1 MIKISST
8 HGSIEAISYPNPATP
23 FDVISVPIGQGHRES
38 GRYAKDRGSNVLS
51 ILGSDTDESGNLAWG
66 AVRVSIEKTGNW
78 IRLPKF
84 ENHVP
89 SHPEDD
95 HQEIIKIAPDSSKH

>member
-1 MIKISST
+1 MVKISSQY
-8 HGSIEAISYPNPATP
+8 GSIEAIAYPNPATP
-23 FDVISVPIGQGHRES
+23 FDVISVPIGQGHKES

-51 ILGSDTDESGNLAWG
+51 ILGTDTDDSGNLAW
-66 AVRVSIEKTGNW
+66 AAMRVNIEKTGDW
-78 IRLPKF
+78 TRLPKF

-95 HQEIIKIAPDSSKH
+95 HQEIIKIAPDSSEH